1 MRPEA
6 TPRSLPE
13 VRCSTVA
20 VPVRG
25 KTASALLAMAV
36 WIAAAVGAPSF
47 AAESEVPPRT
57 AEDDAEQAGYGHQV
71 EHRKEQEFDPSIFT
85 ELSPVTIDE
94 TPVKLP
100 EDQRFD

>member
-6 TPRSLPE
+6 TRRSLPE
-13 VRCSTVA
+13 LGCPTVTG
-20 VPVRG
+20 PVRG
-25 KTASALLAMAV
+25 KPSSALLAIAV
-36 WIAAAVGAPSF
+36 WIATAAGAPSF

-71 EHRKEQEFDPSIFT
+71 EQRKEQEFDPSIFT